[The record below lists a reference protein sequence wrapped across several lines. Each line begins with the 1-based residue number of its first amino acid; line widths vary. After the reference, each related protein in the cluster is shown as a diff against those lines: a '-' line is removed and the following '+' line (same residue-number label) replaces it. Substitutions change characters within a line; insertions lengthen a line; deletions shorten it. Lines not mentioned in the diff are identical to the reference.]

1 LHTFTFRSEDH
12 SGIIQCTFLVN
23 AVVGGSGVS
32 GGGVSG
38 SRVGRGGVTR
48 VGNIG
53 DVTVTIILVVD
64 GLDATIGKSNVVRS
78 RDSLSAAVLGLAH
91 VDVGVVVLN
100 VPGEVVGATDLQS
113 ANRDY

>member
-1 LHTFTFRSEDH
+1 MV
-12 SGIIQCTFLVN
+12 QCAFLVG

-53 DVTVTIILVVD
+53 DVTITIILVSD
-64 GLDATIGKSNVVRS
+64 GLDATIGESDVVRS
-78 RDSLSAAVLGLAH
+78 SDSLSTAVLLLAH
-91 VDVGVVVLN
+91 VDVRVIVLN
-100 VPGEVVGATDLQS
+100 VPGEVVGATDLKGIRKKKS
-113 ANRDY
+113 